1 MKRIVS
7 SRSNQQKRKYLE
19 VKETLLPAV
28 ADPSKPDYDADMK
41 ARVILPLD
49 ACSALTLIIGIFCPQ
64 VEAAIPDAQETAFIA
79 NPRQLILAG
88 RRSGEGYFSQ
98 DGHQLVFQAER
109 SPENPFFQI
118 FTLDFRSG
126 DIQQV
131 SPGMGKT
138 TCSLLR
144 ISRCCSRLTRAI
156 HSGARQRITFW
167 FSMALRV

>member
-1 MKRIVS
+1 
-7 SRSNQQKRKYLE
+7 
-19 VKETLLPAV
+19 
-28 ADPSKPDYDADMK
+28 MK

-64 VEAAIPDAQETAFIA
+64 VEAAIPDAKETAFIA